1 MSNRT
6 GPARRPAREEVAA
19 IYPLLPLQQGML
31 FHDLLTPGDQP
42 YFRQVSF
49 RIESE
54 AGGFD
59 PVLCREVWRDLIA
72 RHEALR
78 SVFDFE
84 NTARLLQLVLKQGV
98 TAFDTEDLSPL
109 DADAQTARIDAFR
122 AEDRGRGFD
131 PRGGPLTRIRLFDLG
146 RGRFEMVWSH
156 AHIILDGWSGSLLL
170 AEFAELYAAKRAG
183 RPAALLPAPPLSPYL
198 DHIAARDA
206 AVSRR
211 YWAELLAG
219 YEHLAG
225 LPRLG
230 PGRIGAPYRA
240 ARQTLLL
247 TPERHQGLERLAAR
261 AGVTLNSVLVA
272 LWGILLGRYADD
284 DDVVFGSVVSGRTLD
299 LDGIERMV
307 GAFINTIPVRVTINE
322 GDTIADLLG
331 RVQAQAFDSLSHD
344 HLPLAEIQART
355 ELGSG
360 LLDHLLVF
368 ENYPDS
374 TAETDHALGFRVVAA
389 EADERANYD
398 FGLVVQPGPPLRIVF
413 TYNAEA
419 HSEAQMRR
427 LGEQIETLID
437 ALVADPDQPLR
448 WIDVL
453 GAAERAELAAFAAGA
468 KRTPPPEETIV
479 ALWRAQVARTPDRTA
494 LVWEQSRLTYRELD
508 RRSDSLAAA
517 LRRLPGFGA
526 EQPVGVLA
534 HRGGGRI
541 VALLGI
547 LKAGGAYLPLTPA
560 LPDERLGFILND
572 TGCRIVLA
580 DEPGRVRLD
589 TIRPG
594 IAHAI
599 DGVEAEADD
608 CAPAATIAPDDLAYI
623 LYTSGSTG
631 RPKGVMVEHRGFV
644 NMILGQIDGFDI
656 GPGDTVLQV
665 SSCSFDA
672 SLSEIFMAL
681 LAGGTLVLAGSDTIL
696 DRSRLLALMADQAI
710 TVAGLSPSL
719 LSALDFADF
728 PGLRLLISAGE
739 AVDPASARHY
749 AARLRFINAYGP
761 TEASV
766 CASYHEVE
774 PERAYPAG
782 IPIGR
787 PIPNTA
793 IRILDRLSRPVP
805 IGAVG
810 EICLFG
816 PGLARGYRNSADLTR
831 AKFVGEGA
839 ERFYRTGD
847 LGLWLEEG
855 AIVYRG
861 RRDGQ
866 VKLNGRR
873 VELGEIEAALRAV
886 PGIAQAAVIV
896 AGAGEGR
903 AGHLVAYV
911 VAAFPPDPEAV
922 RRHLAATLPSYMIPA
937 ALVTLPDLPL
947 TIAGKLDRKALRLPG
962 AEAGDGGI
970 DPPIGP
976 AEQAVAT
983 AFETVLGRGPVGR
996 GERFQDLG
1004 GDSLAAIRVVGR
1016 LSKLGFD
1023 LALADLLGRQ
1033 SVADIAAVLVPRRP
1047 AAVTLASSEPQDA
1060 PLTPIQAA
1068 FFADHRDDRAHYNH
1082 AVLLKAAEPIDAK
1095 ALTQTLAAL
1104 WRHHDALR
1112 LRFDLDRDP
1121 VTQSAADPLTSPDPV
1136 RVDLRGQSDP
1146 WAVMRADV
1154 AIRHQGF
1161 DLATGPLLAAI
1172 VYRCDDADRLVLLAH
1187 HLITDA
1193 VSWRILLD
1201 DLATFYRQARR
1212 GEPVMLPPV
1221 GASYLEWARA
1231 LDAYRDSD
1239 QLAER
1244 KAFWDAIDAAPIRRL
1259 ASDGPVVPHRYDE
1272 TESLSVELPVA
1283 PDLADR
1289 AVQDRLLATL
1299 ARSLAEWDRPGPT
1312 RILVSS
1318 HGRLP
1323 IPGVPLDPGRTVGW
1337 FTAEYPIVLTETDNP
1352 PDGVGGHALEYG
1364 VLRLGADREPGPEA
1378 DIAFNYLGR
1387 IDFDPDLDAPFVWE
1401 PGLDPASA
1409 GRLERRVPLE
1419 IGASRSAD
1427 RVEVTV
1433 RYCERIHRPDTIR
1446 ALGEVFKSV
1455 WSSQS

>member
-1 MSNRT
+1 MSNRI
-6 GPARRPAREEVAA
+6 GPGRRPARDAVAA
-19 IYPLLPLQQGML
+19 IHPLLPLQQGML

-54 AGGFD
+54 ADGFD
-59 PVLCREVWRDLIA
+59 PALCREVWRDLIA

-98 TAFDTEDLSPL
+98 TAFDTEDLSDL
-109 DADAQTARIDAFR
+109 DAGAQTARIDSFR

-131 PRGGPLTRIRLFDLG
+131 PRGGPLTRIRLFELG

-183 RPAALLPAPPLSPYL
+183 RPPDLLPAPPLSPYL
-198 DHIAARDA
+198 DHIAARDEA
-206 AVSRR
+206 ASRR

-230 PGRIGAPYRA
+230 LGRSGALYHA
-240 ARQTLLL
+240 AQHVVTL

-261 AGVTLNSVLVA
+261 AGVTLNTMLVA
-272 LWGILLGRYADD
+272 LWGILLGRYADS

-322 GDTIADLLG
+322 GDRIADLLG

-344 HLPLAEIQART
+344 HLPLAEIQARSD
-355 ELGSG
+355 LPSG

-368 ENYPDS
+368 ENYPEIAAASDP
-374 TAETDHALGFRVVAA
+374 ALGFHVVAA

-413 TYNAEA
+413 NYNAEA
-419 HSEAQMRR
+419 HSEAQMHR
-427 LGEQIETLID
+427 LGEQIATLID
-437 ALVADPDQPLR
+437 ALAADPDRPLAQ
-448 WIDVL
+448 IDVL
-453 GAAERAELAAFAAGA
+453 GAAERAKLAAFATGA

-479 ALWRAQVARTPDRTA
+479 ALWRAQVARTPERIA
-494 LVWEQSRLTYRELD
+494 LVWDQTHLTYRELD
-508 RRSDSLAAA
+508 RRSDRLAAA

-534 HRGGGRI
+534 NRGGRRI

-560 LPDERLGFILND
+560 LPDERLGFILDD
-572 TGCRIVLA
+572 TECRIVLA
-580 DEPGRVRLD
+580 DAPGRVRLD
-589 TIRPG
+589 AMRPG
-594 IAHAI
+594 IAREI
-599 DGVEAEADD
+599 DGLESEADGTTQV
-608 CAPAATIAPDDLAYI
+608 ATVAPDDLAYI

-631 RPKGVMVEHRGFV
+631 QPKGVMVEHRGFV
-644 NMILGQIDGFDI
+644 NMILGQIEGFDI
-656 GPGDTVLQV
+656 GPDDRVLQV

-681 LAGGTLVLAGSDTIL
+681 LTGGTLVLAGSDTIL
-696 DRSRLLALMADQAI
+696 DRSRLLAVMADQAI

-739 AVDPASARHY
+739 AVDPVSARHY

-766 CASYHEVE
+766 CASYHEVG

-787 PIPNTA
+787 PIPNSA

-810 EICLFG
+810 EICLSG

-855 AIVYRG
+855 EIVYRG

-873 VELGEIEAALRAV
+873 VELGEIEAALRLV

-896 AGAGEGR
+896 ARAGEGR
-903 AGHLVAYV
+903 AGQLVAYV
-911 VAAFPPDPEAV
+911 VAASPPDPEAV
-922 RRHLAATLPSYMIPA
+922 RRQLAAILPSYMIPS
-937 ALVTLPDLPL
+937 ALVTLAALPL
-947 TIAGKLDRKALRLPG
+947 TLAGKLDRKALPPPV
-962 AEAGDGGI
+962 AESAERA
-970 DPPIGP
+970 DPPANP
-976 AEQAVAT
+976 AEQAVAA

-996 GERFQDLG
+996 SERFQALG

-1023 LALADLLGRQ
+1023 LTLADLLERQ
-1033 SVADIAAVLVPRRP
+1033 SVADIAAVMVPRRP
-1047 AAVTLASSEPQDA
+1047 AVTVAPPESPDA

-1068 FFADHRDDRAHYNH
+1068 FFADHHDDRAHYNH
-1082 AVLLKAAEPIDAK
+1082 AVLLKAAEPIEDK
-1095 ALTQTLAAL
+1095 ALAQALAAL
-1104 WRHHDALR
+1104 WRQHDALR
-1112 LRFDLDRDP
+1112 LRFQLDRDP
-1121 VTQSAADPLTSPDPV
+1121 VTQSAADPLTPPAPV
-1136 RVDLRGQSDP
+1136 WVDLRGQPDP
-1146 WAVMRADV
+1146 WAAMRADV
-1154 AIRHQGF
+1154 AIRHRGF

-1172 VYRCDDADRLVLLAH
+1172 VYRSDEGDFLVLLAH

-1193 VSWRILLD
+1193 VSWRFLLD
-1201 DLATFYRQARR
+1201 DLATFYRQARQ
-1212 GEPVMLPPV
+1212 GAAIVLPPG
-1221 GASYLEWARA
+1221 GASYLEWALA

-1239 QLAER
+1239 QLADR
-1244 KAFWDAIDAAPIRRL
+1244 KAFWDAIDAAPLRRL
-1259 ASDGPVVPHRYDE
+1259 GSDGPVVPHRYDE
-1272 TESLSVELPVA
+1272 TGTLSVELPVA
-1283 PDLADR
+1283 PNLPDN
-1289 AVQDRLLATL
+1289 AVQARLLSALAQALAT
-1299 ARSLAEWDRPGPT
+1299 WDRPGPT
-1312 RILVSS
+1312 RVLVSS

-1323 IPGVPLDPGRTVGW
+1323 IPGASLDIGRTVGW
-1337 FTAEYPIVLTETDNP
+1337 FTAEYPIVLSETDSQ
-1352 PDGVGGHALEYG
+1352 PDSAGGHALEYG
-1364 VLRLGADREPGPEA
+1364 VLRLGADKEAVPRA

-1387 IDFDPDLDAPFVWE
+1387 IDFDPDPDAPFVWV

-1409 GRLERRVPLE
+1409 GRLERVVPLE
-1419 IGASRSAD
+1419 IGASRLAD
-1427 RVEVTV
+1427 RVEVSV
-1433 RYCERIHRPDTIR
+1433 RYCDRIHRPDTIR
-1446 ALGEVFKSV
+1446 ALVAALQSV
-1455 WSSQS
+1455 WSYQS